1 MNDKKEIYD
10 VDDFQPVNS
19 DKRED
24 ENFGVGMDKPVEDN
38 KENDIEYKNM
48 DETYEAVEQNEDVD
62 NSKNKIWKRRKK
74 SKKSSGI
81 KIAIAIILCSILGGI
96 VGSGATYLVFKN
108 NNLLSSN
115 QNINNGPTYFEA
127 DSEGLTTT
135 EAFERV
141 APAVVVVSNKS
152 IKEYGGFIPSQE
164 VEGIGSGFIINEEGY
179 ILTNYHVIEGA
190 NEVTVTLSDK
200 REVKAK
206 IVNYDKDQDVAMLK
220 IIESIKVPAVAELG
234 DSDALRPGEELIAI
248 GTPLSKEFSQTV
260 TKGIVSAVNRT
271 VETSEGVKL
280 DLIQTDTP
288 INPGNSGGPLVNN
301 KGQVVGINTMKLSG
315 EVEGMGFA
323 IPINKVEDKIEV
335 LSKPIIQLGI
345 TVREIDEETA
355 KKYQL
360 KEGLYIV
367 DVSEFSSAEKA
378 GLKPGDLITKF
389 DGQRIKTFGELK
401 SIKDTKNVGD
411 VVKIEIVREKNEK
424 TVDLTLTDE
433 Q

>member
-1 MNDKKEIYD
+1 MNDEKEIYD
-10 VDDFQPVNS
+10 VDDFQYVDSEKNQEGDFGSRMDNPVGDN
-19 DKRED
+19 E
-24 ENFGVGMDKPVEDN
+24 ENN
-38 KENDIEYKNM
+38 KENKDM
-48 DETYEAVEQNEDVD
+48 DETYESVNQNEDVD
-62 NSKNKIWKRRKK
+62 NSKNKIWKRKKRLKK
-74 SKKSSGI
+74 SGGI

-108 NNLLSSN
+108 NNLLGSK
-115 QNINNGPTYFEA
+115 QNINNGPTYFETN
-127 DSEGLTTT
+127 SEVLTTT

-152 IKEYGGFIPSQE
+152 IKEYGGFIPSEE

-179 ILTNYHVIEGA
+179 IITNYHVIEGA
-190 NEVTVTLSDK
+190 NEVTVTLSDE

-206 IVNYDKDQDVAMLK
+206 IVNYDTDQDIAMLK
-220 IIESIKVPAVAELG
+220 ITESIEVPAVVELG

-248 GTPLSKEFSQTV
+248 GTPLSKDFSQTV
-260 TKGIVSAVNRT
+260 TKGIVSAVNRI

-280 DLIQTDTP
+280 ELIQTDTP

-323 IPINKVEDKIEV
+323 IPINKVEDKIEI

-355 KKYQL
+355 KKYDLQ
-360 KEGLYIV
+360 EGLYIV
-367 DVSEFSSAEKA
+367 DVAEFSSAEKA
-378 GLKPGDLITKF
+378 GLKSGDLITKF
-389 DGQRIKTFGELK
+389 DGQRIKTFTELK
-401 SIKDTKNVGD
+401 SIKDTKNIGD
-411 VVKIEIVREKNEK
+411 VVKVEIVREKKEK
-424 TVDLTLTDE
+424 IVDITLSDQE
-433 Q
+433 